1 MTNEGVDYVPH
12 HEPVLR
18 ERVFA
23 LLAPA
28 LTQPEPILVDATVG
42 LGGHALFAL
51 QNVPRLRLIGIDRD
65 DRALSVSRERLSAF
79 ADRVTLVH
87 AVYDRI
93 GEVLR
98 DLGHPHVSGVLF
110 DLGVSSMQLDDPS
123 RGFSYARDVALD
135 MRMDP
140 EGPMTA
146 ADVVNSYSESDL
158 ARILGTYGEERF
170 AGRIARR
177 IVAERARSPF
187 TTSARLVDV
196 IRDSIPAPARREG
209 GNPAKR
215 TFQALRIEVND
226 ELGTLERALPR
237 ALDCLDIGGRI
248 VVMSYQSLEDSIV
261 KGVLNDA
268 SAVRVPHDLPFIPA
282 GAEPEFTLLTRGAQK
297 AGAEETAANPRAASV
312 RIRAAERVRWA
323 A

>member
-1 MTNEGVDYVPH
+1 MEEVEYSPQ

-28 LTQPEPILVDATVG
+28 LTEAEPILVDATLG

-51 QNVPRLRLIGIDRD
+51 QQLPTLRLIGIDRD
-65 DRALSVSRERLSAF
+65 HRALAVSRERLA
-79 ADRVTLVH
+79 AYEDRVTLVH
-87 AVYDRI
+87 AVYDHI
-93 GEVLR
+93 ADVLH
-98 DLGHPHVSGVLF
+98 DLGHPLVNGILF
-110 DLGVSSMQLDDPS
+110 DLGVSSMQLDDPA

-140 EGPMTA
+140 TSSTTA
-146 ADVVNSYSESDL
+146 ADIVNSYSERDL
-158 ARILGTYGEERF
+158 ARVLRTYGEERF
-170 AGRIARR
+170 ASRIARR
-177 IVAERARSPF
+177 IVHERAEQPF
-187 TTSARLVDV
+187 TSSARLVDV
-196 IRDSIPAPARREG
+196 IRESIPAPARREG

-226 ELGTLERALPR
+226 ELGILERAIPQ
-237 ALDCLDIGGRI
+237 ALASLALGGRI

-261 KGVLNDA
+261 KSALADA
-268 SAVRVPHDLPFIPA
+268 TRVRAPHDLPIIPESA
-282 GAEPEFTLLTRGAQK
+282 QPEFLLVHRGAL
-297 AGAEETAANPRAASV
+297 TAHESEVKENPRSASV
-312 RIRAAERVRWA
+312 RVRAAERVRWA